1 MRKTTIGSVTAGA
14 VLCVLALAGCAAG
27 GHHGS
32 TGGSGAIPGANN
44 IVTTSPAPTSAGQ
57 PGADGVPSG
66 TPTGVAAVDSELNS
80 VDQQLGV
87 ANTDLSQATAAPSD
101 GG

>member
-1 MRKTTIGSVTAGA
+1 MRKTTIGSATAGA
-14 VLCVLALAGCAAG
+14 VLCVLALAGCAG

-32 TGGSGAIPGANN
+32 TAGSGAIPGANT
-44 IVTTSPAPTSAGQ
+44 VTTSPAPTSGGQ
-57 PGADGVPSG
+57 AGADGVPSG